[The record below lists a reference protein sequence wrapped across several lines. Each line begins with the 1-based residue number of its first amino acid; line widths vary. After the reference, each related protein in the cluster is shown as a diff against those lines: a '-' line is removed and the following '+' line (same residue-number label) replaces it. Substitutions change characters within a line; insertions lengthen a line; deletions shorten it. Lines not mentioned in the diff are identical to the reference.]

1 MPLTPQKLAGPEIAA
16 GVAGV
21 ARVTEIL
28 RVSLALQPETTTE
41 TLPVVKVDANLKL
54 IDAVPCPLTLV
65 APDGIVH
72 K

>member
-1 MPLTPQKLAGPEIAA
+1 VPLNAQTLAGPEIAA

-21 ARVTEIL
+21 ARVTVIL
-28 RVSLALQPETTTE
+28 RVSLALHPETTTE
-41 TLPVVKVDANLKL
+41 TLPVVNVEENLKL

>member
-1 MPLTPQKLAGPEIAA
+1 MVP

-21 ARVTEIL
+21 ARVTEML
-28 RVSLALQPETTTE
+28 RVSLPLHPETTTE
-41 TLPVVKVDANLKL
+41 TLPVVNVDANLKL
-54 IDAVPCPLTLV
+54 IDAVPCPFTLV